1 MFVLYVTHMVFS
13 TLSSAQLS
21 RLISLVKEKENLQS
35 KIEKVDAALR
45 ALESGKVARRG
56 RPPGAAK
63 GRPGPKAG
71 KTRRRGK
78 RLKGPLLKALKAG
91 GSAGVTVKDLA
102 AKLKV
107 KPGNVFS
114 WFYTTGKKISG
125 IKKVGEARYALT
137 S

>member
-1 MFVLYVTHMVFS
+1 MAFS
-13 TLSSAQLS
+13 NLSSAQLS
-21 RLISLVKEKENLQS
+21 RLITLIKKKESLQAKLEKIDS
-35 KIEKVDAALR
+35 ALHS
-45 ALESGKVARRG
+45 LEGGAPVRRG

-63 GRPGPKAG
+63 GRPGPKPG
-71 KTRRRGK
+71 RKVRRRGK
-78 RLKGPLLKALKAG
+78 RLKEPLLKALKAG

>member
-1 MFVLYVTHMVFS
+1 MAFS
-13 TLSSAQLS
+13 NLSSAQLS
-21 RLISLVKEKENLQS
+21 RLISLIKKKESLQAKLE
-35 KIEKVDAALR
+35 KIDSALQ
-45 ALESGKVARRG
+45 ALEGGAPVARRG
-56 RPPGAAK
+56 RPVGSSK
-63 GRPGPKAG
+63 GRPGPKPG
-71 KTRRRGK
+71 RKVRRRGK
-78 RLKGPLLKALKAG
+78 RLKEPLLKALKAG
-91 GSAGVTVKDLA
+91 GAAGVTVKDLA